1 MIVLIH
7 NDMELW
13 DFMTDGL
20 KSRNDFYDIPLN
32 RYCSKLHRFLRKYF
46 SNTRFP
52 AGLVLGKRLRAL
64 LKSLKSGDKVVVSA
78 YTQPCIFHAIVSTI
92 SPEVSISLWLW
103 NPVKSDNRIIS
114 NIGLLKSWGVQ
125 CSTFDRE
132 DAKTLD
138 LNFLNTFYNMN
149 VKNFEDGDSDIKYDF
164 YFLGAA
170 KDRGDIISD
179 LQKKLSA
186 YKCLFIVPSQ
196 PSHYITYAENIKNIK
211 SSKCIVEI
219 VQHQQYDITLRPL
232 EAIAYGC
239 KLITNNIHIKEYPF
253 YTPNNIFVW
262 GIDDIGVLDAFLN
275 SPYQVLDKEIVE
287 KYEINYWLDRV

>member
-13 DFMTDGL
+13 DFMTEGL
-20 KSRNDFYDIPLN
+20 KSRDDFYDIPLN

-46 SNTRFP
+46 YKTRFP
-52 AGLVLGKRLRAL
+52 ASFVLGKRLRTI
-64 LKSLKSGDKVVVSA
+64 LKSLKPGDKVVVSA
-78 YTQPCIFHAIVSTI
+78 YTQPCIFHAIASIVGS
-92 SPEVSISLWLW
+92 EVGISLWLW
-103 NPVKSDNRIIS
+103 NPIKNNSKVIRNLE
-114 NIGLLKSWGVQ
+114 LLKNLGVK
-125 CSTFDRE
+125 CSTFDSE

-149 VKNFEDGDSDIKYDF
+149 VKNFADGDFDIKYDF

-179 LQKKLSA
+179 LEERLSA
-186 YKCLFIVPSQ
+186 YKCLFIVPSL
-196 PSHYITYAENIKNIK
+196 PSRYITYAENIKNIR

-253 YTPNNIFVW
+253 YTSNNIFVW
-262 GIDDIGVLDAFLN
+262 GIDNIEDLDDFLN
-275 SPYQVLDKEIVE
+275 SPYEVLDREIVE
-287 KYEINYWLDRV
+287 KYDINYWLDRV

>member
-13 DFMTDGL
+13 DFMTEGL
-20 KSRNDFYDIPLN
+20 KSRDDFYDIPLN

-52 AGLVLGKRLRAL
+52 ASLVIGKKLRTI
-64 LKSLKSGDKVVVSA
+64 LKNLKSGDKVVVSA
-78 YTQPCIFHAIVSTI
+78 YTQPCIFHAIASTVN
-92 SPEVSISLWLW
+92 SKVGISLWLW
-103 NPVKSDNRIIS
+103 NPIKNNNRVIRNIELIKDIGVK
-114 NIGLLKSWGVQ
+114 
-125 CSTFDRE
+125 CSTFDTE
-132 DAKTLD
+132 DARTLG

-149 VKNFEDGDSDIKYDF
+149 VKNLVDGDSDIKYDF
-164 YFLGAA
+164 YFLGAT

-179 LQKKLSA
+179 LQEKLSA

-196 PSHYITYAENIKNIK
+196 PSQYITYADNIKNVK

-219 VQHQQYDITLRPL
+219 VQNQQYDITLRPL
-232 EAIAYGC
+232 EAIANGC
-239 KLITNNIHIKEYPF
+239 KLITNNTHIKEYPF

-262 GIDDIGVLDAFLN
+262 GVDNIKDLDDFLN
-275 SPYQVLDKEIVE
+275 SPYEVLDKGIVE
-287 KYEINYWLDRV
+287 KYDINYWLDRV